1 VFIWTARIRRSTR
14 AKSEV
19 ADASLPNGGRAEPT
33 FGSMAF
39 GRCQPSMGMKFDFLS
54 VPLRAWPFSATWLG
68 QRRKVYKPARC
79 HPAHDHRRRAICPRN
94 SSGGAASGGPQY
106 APDILAAWAAS
117 LDPDNVRRMT
127 KIVAS
132 RSELILVADA
142 GRALAGFGSIVPKN
156 AELRAVYIS
165 P

>member
-1 VFIWTARIRRSTR
+1 VLRTA
-14 AKSEV
+14 A
-19 ADASLPNGGRAEPT
+19 
-33 FGSMAF
+33 
-39 GRCQPSMGMKFDFLS
+39 
-54 VPLRAWPFSATWLG
+54 
-68 QRRKVYKPARC
+68 
-79 HPAHDHRRRAICPRN
+79 
-94 SSGGAASGGPQY
+94 PQY

-117 LDPDNVRRMT
+117 LDPDNMRRMT

-156 AELRAVYIS
+156 AELPAVYVS

>member
-1 VFIWTARIRRSTR
+1 LGKGERSISPLGAIRPATIDDARSILEIHR
-14 AKSEV
+14 AV
-19 ADASLPNGGRAEPT
+19 
-33 FGSMAF
+33 
-39 GRCQPSMGMKFDFLS
+39 
-54 VPLRAWPFSATWLG
+54 LRA
-68 QRRKVYKPARC
+68 
-79 HPAHDHRRRAICPRN
+79 
-94 SSGGAASGGPQY
+94 AAPQY

>member
-1 VFIWTARIRRSTR
+1 MGRSALPGLGKGERSISPLGAIRPTTIDDARSILEIHRAAVLRTA
-14 AKSEV
+14 A
-19 ADASLPNGGRAEPT
+19 
-33 FGSMAF
+33 
-39 GRCQPSMGMKFDFLS
+39 
-54 VPLRAWPFSATWLG
+54 
-68 QRRKVYKPARC
+68 
-79 HPAHDHRRRAICPRN
+79 
-94 SSGGAASGGPQY
+94 PQY

-117 LDPDNVRRMT
+117 LDPDNMRRMT

-156 AELRAVYIS
+156 AVLPAVYVS